1 MVELYIR
8 QILDEI
14 GRTVN
19 QKSWKQCESLRYTYL
34 GITPEGSEKGI
45 SRPVRLDG
53 LLARKEKGE
62 EIIDQAYKNTEIR
75 PEAKTAM
82 DVMQSTF
89 IEYMGGMESRIDTWR
104 VDSWRNKLPKEA
116 TRGLYELSMA
126 YTGRE
131 FNGEKSPN
139 LESIESRYKR
149 ASHIIQKLTRKDLTK
164 EKIDSIKDLTKR
176 FEEYEKGITPTE
188 KYKQALR
195 EKNRETIYTL
205 ERFAQYHKIIKTP
218 PRKIKTKSEELKK
231 QPAQKPKEPTKNIL
245 FMPVGEAIQTI
256 LGAAKKILFKKIF

>member
-8 QILDEI
+8 QMLDEI

-19 QKSWKQCESLRYTYL
+19 EKSWKQCESLRYAYL
-34 GITPEGSEKGI
+34 GITPEGPEKEV
-45 SRPVRLDG
+45 SRPIRLDN

-62 EIIDQAYKNTEIR
+62 ELIDRAYKSTEIR

-89 IEYMGGMESRIDTWR
+89 IEYMGSMESRVDTWR

-116 TRGLYELSMA
+116 TKGLYELSMA
-126 YTGRE
+126 YAGRE

-139 LESIESRYKR
+139 LKSIESRYKR
-149 ASHIIQKLTRKDLTK
+149 ASQIIQKLTRKDLTK

-176 FEEYEKGITPTE
+176 FEEYEKDITPTE
-188 KYKQALR
+188 KYIQALR
-195 EKNRETIYTL
+195 EKNREAIYTL

-218 PRKIKTKSEELKK
+218 PRKIKTKQEELKK
-231 QPAQKPKEPTKNIL
+231 QPVQKPKEPTKNIL
-245 FMPVGEAIQTI
+245 FMPVGEAIQNI
-256 LGAAKKILFKKIF
+256 LGTTKKILLKRIF